1 MTQRILIMG
10 LPGSGKTYLAQNLL
24 GHLQTANK
32 RVAWLNADDVRKK
45 YNDWDFSKE
54 GRIRQSLRMRELADA
69 MTDIDYVICDFVA
82 PTNTIREQFN
92 ANFLIFVDTQNVS
105 AYQDTN
111 DIFEKPQNYNVRVES
126 KHAVYWANQISKQ
139 LKLLD

>member
-1 MTQRILIMG
+1 MG
-10 LPGSGKTYLAQNLL
+10 LPGSGKTTLATELIKLL
-24 GHLQTANK
+24 PNSE
-32 RVAWLNADDVRKK
+32 WFNADSIRKQ
-45 YNDWDFSKE
+45 YNDWDFSIT
-54 GRIRQSLRMRELADA
+54 GRIRQCERMKTLATNSSA
-69 MTDIDYVICDFVA
+69 KYVICDFVA